1 MLGPH
6 STCCAPILLLLCPY
20 SVVVPY
26 IVIVVDLHDYCCVGP
41 NYSFTP
47 LDSYLY

>member
-6 STCCAPILLLLCPY
+6 STCCAPILLLLY
-20 SVVVPY
+20 PY
-26 IVIVVDLHDYCCVGP
+26 IVIVVNLHHYCYAGP